1 MLIIP
6 KSKIAPE
13 KVPLMLSQALQEQI
27 EKMMNELVSVRS
39 FQKLDAEQKAQV
51 WFSGVLIPAMA
62 LMLAQTGTKENR
74 DMFED
79 AVVRA
84 YGAACRMAD
93 GEYLKPSNGLLA
105 LDAGEGEV

>member
-1 MLIIP
+1 
-6 KSKIAPE
+6 
-13 KVPLMLSQALQEQI
+13 
-27 EKMMNELVSVRS
+27 
-39 FQKLDAEQKAQV
+39 
-51 WFSGVLIPAMA
+51 
-62 LMLAQTGTKENR
+62 MLAQTGTKENR

-105 LDAGEGEV
+105 PDAGEGEV

>member
-1 MLIIP
+1 MLILP
-6 KSKIAPE
+6 KSKVDSKEAP
-13 KVPLMLSQALQEQI
+13 LLLSRALQDQI
-27 EKMMNELVSVRS
+27 EKMMNELVSVRA

-79 AVVRA
+79 AVLRA
-84 YGAACRMAD
+84 YQAACKMAD
-93 GEYLKPSNGLLA
+93 INHQDGLPQN
-105 LDAGEGEV
+105 AGEGEV